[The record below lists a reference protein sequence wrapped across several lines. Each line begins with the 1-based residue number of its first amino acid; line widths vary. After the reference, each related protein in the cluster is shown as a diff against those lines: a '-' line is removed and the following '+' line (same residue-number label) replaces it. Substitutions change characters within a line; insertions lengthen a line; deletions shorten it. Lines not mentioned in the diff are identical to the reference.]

1 MRNVIIDYKGDITFD
16 KIEELLTLF
25 NHNIMSTISPLC
37 KTRLFS
43 IIVECLENA
52 YRHNYKL
59 PDQHPSIE
67 MLLTE
72 QDYCYSLR
80 ISNLIDADKLQ
91 QMTSRLD
98 QINKLD
104 SVSVKKVYNEAIHQ
118 AHISEKGGAGLG
130 LLKIMRSSNQP
141 IEYETVSVDEHCSL
155 LTLTIKIID
164 CQHTQNQKKTQ

>member
-1 MRNVIIDYKGDITFD
+1 MENVIIEYKGDITFD

-25 NHNIMSTISPLC
+25 NHNILSTISPLC

-43 IIVECLENA
+43 IMVECLENA

-59 PDQHPSIE
+59 PDQHPAIE
-67 MLLTE
+67 LLLTE
-72 QDYCYSLR
+72 HDNSYTLK
-80 ISNLIDADKLQ
+80 ISNLIDADKLP
-91 QMTSRLD
+91 QMTNRLD

-130 LLKIMRSSNQP
+130 LLKIMRCSREPIIYTTTATDQNSSFVNLSISITDPDKQ
-141 IEYETVSVDEHCSL
+141 
-155 LTLTIKIID
+155 
-164 CQHTQNQKKTQ
+164 

>member
-1 MRNVIIDYKGDITFD
+1 MENVIIEYKGDITFD

-25 NHNIMSTISPLC
+25 NHNILSTISPLC

-43 IIVECLENA
+43 IMVECLENA

-59 PDQHPSIE
+59 PDQHPAIE
-67 MLLTE
+67 LLLTE
-72 QDYCYSLR
+72 HDNSYTLK
-80 ISNLIDADKLQ
+80 ISNLIDADKLP
-91 QMTSRLD
+91 QMTNRLE

-141 IEYETVSVDEHCSL
+141 IKYESVSVDERCSL
-155 LTLTIKIID
+155 LTLTIRIID
-164 CQHTQNQKKTQ
+164 CQHNKKKTQ